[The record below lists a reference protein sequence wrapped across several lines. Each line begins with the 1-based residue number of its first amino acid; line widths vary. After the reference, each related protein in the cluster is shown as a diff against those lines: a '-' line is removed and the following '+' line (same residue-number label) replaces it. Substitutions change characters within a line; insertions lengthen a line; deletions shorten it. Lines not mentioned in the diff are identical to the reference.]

1 VAQVGAKHSKVFI
14 EKEIGGLNSKDRITC
29 SGAVFYSKA
38 TKRILLLQKSRGKHQ
53 GTWGLV
59 GGTNESKETPWQG
72 LIREIIEEVGQTPVI
87 LKTIPLETFVS
98 NDAVFHFHTYLC
110 VVEQE
115 FIPILSDEHCAY
127 AWTTIDYAPRPL
139 HQGLKN
145 SFGSKIIRNK
155 LETIF
160 DIINLL

>member
-1 VAQVGAKHSKVFI
+1 VYI
-14 EKEIGGLNSKDRITC
+14 EKGNGGLNSKDRITC

-38 TKRILLLQKSRGKHQ
+38 TKRILLLQKSRGKHH

-72 LIREIIEEVGQTPVI
+72 LTREIIEEVGQTPDI

-127 AWTTIDYAPRPL
+127 AWTTIDYAPKPL

-160 DIINLL
+160 DVISLL

>member
-1 VAQVGAKHSKVFI
+1 MKAFI
-14 EKEIGGLNSKDRITC
+14 EKEIGTLNSKDRIVC
-29 SGAVFYSKA
+29 SGAVFYSKH
-38 TKRILLLQKSRGKHQ
+38 TRRLLLLQKARGKHK

-59 GGTNESKETPWQG
+59 GGTNESKETPWEG
-72 LIREIIEEVGQTPVI
+72 LTREIAEEVGQTPVI

-115 FIPILSDEHCAY
+115 FIPVLSDEHCAY
-127 AWTTIDYAPRPL
+127 AWTTIDYAPKPL

-155 LETIF
+155 LKTIF
-160 DIINLL
+160 DVIYLI